1 MSEQPPRDVILGTA
15 GHIDHGKTALVEAL
29 TGINTDRLP
38 DEQRTGMTIDLG
50 FAHLDLGATRI
61 GVVDVPGHER
71 FIRNMVAGATGV
83 DLALLVIAADDS
95 VMPQTLEHL
104 ETLELLG
111 VTEGVIALTKVDL
124 VSGAQRQKATEEIR
138 EWMADTAFAE
148 AAIVPVSSVTGEGL
162 EALKETLTPLVEA
175 ACCKAAGAVF
185 RLPVDRVFTI
195 SGAGTVVT
203 GSVTAGSV
211 RLGDTVEVV
220 PLQRRV
226 RVRGIERHDAPET
239 EAHAGQRAALNLA
252 GIDYREVERSHELS
266 APGYLEPT
274 TTFDAWIRC
283 LPSAPQAFRLQ
294 SSAHLCLGTGDTL
307 ARLVPFETD
316 ELKPGQSGL
325 AQLHTDD
332 PVVADHGQRFILR
345 SAATGRVV
353 GGGQVLRP
361 VSRKRRRSDPV
372 RNRALHVLAEGDERA
387 RVLET
392 LRLADATPQP
402 PLTVCRNAG
411 VSPQRLA
418 ELLADLEAAGEV
430 VSLGVGGQEVRL
442 PAATLAE
449 LEELCRRVASDFH
462 RAHPLE
468 PGIPEAQMSSRISR
482 RVPEWL
488 WPALRDRLL
497 QSDKLKRVGDRL
509 ALPDFHLELAP
520 EIQRLKDSFHRQI
533 REGWFSPPAGDD
545 LSVPPGTK
553 PEDCRALLE
562 LLQLE
567 GSLVKVAPEL
577 WLDAAAV
584 TQAKE
589 RIAAEVAR
597 TGPLSV
603 AQIRDVLQTSRRYA
617 VPLCEYLDRIR
628 FTRRV
633 GDQRALVSDSVSGA
647 SATQQGAGAESA
659 PGTRPNHE

>member
-15 GHIDHGKTALVEAL
+15 GHIDHGKTALVETL

-111 VTEGVIALTKVDL
+111 VTEGAIALTKVDL
-124 VSGAQRQKATEEIR
+124 VSEARREEVTEEIR

-162 EALKETLTPLVEA
+162 EALKQALTPLVEA
-175 ACCKAAGAVF
+175 ARRKAVGAVF

-203 GSVTAGSV
+203 GSVTAGLV
-211 RLGDTVEVV
+211 RLGDTVEVA

-226 RVRGIERHDAPET
+226 RVRGIERHDAPAT

-252 GIDYREVERSHELS
+252 GIDYHEVERSHELS
-266 APGYLEPT
+266 TPGYLEPAR
-274 TTFDAWIRC
+274 TFDAWIRC

-294 SSAHLCLGTGDTL
+294 SPAHLCLGTGDTL
-307 ARLVPFETD
+307 ARLVPLETD

-325 AQLHTDD
+325 AQLHTDE

-345 SAATGRVV
+345 SAASGRVV
-353 GGGQVLRP
+353 GGGRVLRP
-361 VSRKRRRSDPV
+361 VSRKRRRNDSA
-372 RNRALHVLAEGDERA
+372 RNQALRVLAEGDERA

-392 LRLADATPQP
+392 LRLAGTQPQP
-402 PLTVCRNAG
+402 PLTVCRDAG
-411 VSPQRLA
+411 VSPQRLT
-418 ELLADLEAAGEV
+418 ELLAELEAAGEV
-430 VSLGVGGQEVRL
+430 VSLGVGGQEALL
-442 PAATLAE
+442 PAAVLGE
-449 LEELCRRVASDFH
+449 LETLCLQAAREFH
-462 RAHPLE
+462 RARPLE
-468 PGIPEAQMSSRISR
+468 PGIPEAQLRSQVSR
-482 RVPEWL
+482 RVPESL
-488 WPALRDRLL
+488 WSALRDRLL
-497 QSDKLKRVGDRL
+497 QVGKLKRVSDRL
-509 ALPDFHLELAP
+509 TLPEFHVELTA
-520 EIQRLKDSFHRQI
+520 EKQRLKDSLLRQI
-533 REGWFSPPAGDD
+533 REGWFGPPAMGD
-545 LSVPPGTK
+545 LSTPPGTK

-567 GSLVKVAPEL
+567 GHLVKVAPDL
-577 WLDAAAV
+577 WLETAAL

-589 RIAAEVAR
+589 RLAAEIAQV
-597 TGPLSV
+597 GPLSI

-617 VPLCEYLDRIR
+617 VPLCEYFDRVR

-633 GDQRALVSDSVSGA
+633 GDTRRLA
-647 SATQQGAGAESA
+647 SPEGRDHG
-659 PGTRPNHE
+659 